1 MDVIYWFRFFTWTR
15 CMCTRFWAWGETAGV
30 LYFGQLVKMSALK
43 VFNFTQSSD
52 EMKKTNTFKRKQTC
66 QTDLRSQKNKNLLPG
81 AFYHVPKTNYVVTA
95 DANLIACKCCL
106 TKTLIYI
113 SKRASPKWGIHN
125 LAIFITKIRGWDA
138 LPRSHSPIMLK
149 RLCGANCLGI
159 FCTASL
165 YTDRASC
172 GSSKKTS

>member
-1 MDVIYWFRFFTWTR
+1 MKTNLSNRSKKPKKKR
-15 CMCTRFWAWGETAGV
+15 
-30 LYFGQLVKMSALK
+30 
-43 VFNFTQSSD
+43 
-52 EMKKTNTFKRKQTC
+52 KKT
-66 QTDLRSQKNKNLLPG
+66 LLPG

-125 LAIFITKIRGWDA
+125 LALFHHKDSGVGPS
-138 LPRSHSPIMLK
+138 PRSRSPIMLK

-165 YTDRASC
+165 YMDRASY
-172 GSSKKTS
+172 GSSKNELEKVVLCFAGAFFTGCYDILKA